1 MNNNFGNKVRDLR
14 QEKGFSIREFV
25 EDINKKF
32 NVKISKSMVCR
43 WETNLNLPDVDNLI
57 LLAKYYNVDIYY
69 LCGLKKDDIHLT
81 EVLNENDKPNH
92 LKKMLKEININL
104 DELRLKDLEK
114 IKKMINY
121 FSEKG
126 FDKIDKFLDLIS

>member
-92 LKKMLKEININL
+92 FKKMLKEININL

-126 FDKIDKFLDLIS
+126 FDKIDNFLDLIS

>member
-69 LCGLKKDDIHLT
+69 LCGIKKDDIHLT

-92 LKKMLKEININL
+92 FKKMLKEININL

>member
-14 QEKGFSIREFV
+14 QGKGFSIREFV

-92 LKKMLKEININL
+92 FKKMLKEININL

>member
-81 EVLNENDKPNH
+81 EVLNENGKPNH
-92 LKKMLKEININL
+92 FKKMLKEININL

>member
-81 EVLNENDKPNH
+81 EILNENDKPNH
-92 LKKMLKEININL
+92 FKKMLKEININL

>member
-1 MNNNFGNKVRDLR
+1 VNNNFGNKVRDLR

-57 LLAKYYNVDIYY
+57 LLAKYYNIDIYY
-69 LCGLKKDDIHLT
+69 LCGLKKDNIHLT
-81 EVLNENDKPNH
+81 EVLNENDEPNH

-104 DELRLKDLEK
+104 DDLKLKDLEK

-121 FSEKG
+121 FSEKE
-126 FDKIDKFLDLIS
+126 FEKIDKFLDLIN

>member
-92 LKKMLKEININL
+92 FKKMLKEININL

>member
-1 MNNNFGNKVRDLR
+1 MNTNFGNKVRDLR

-57 LLAKYYNVDIYY
+57 LLAKYYNIDIYY
-69 LCGLKKDDIHLT
+69 LCGLKKDNIHLT
-81 EVLNENDKPNH
+81 EVLNENDEPNH

-104 DELRLKDLEK
+104 DDLKLKDLEK

-126 FDKIDKFLDLIS
+126 FEKIDKFLDLIN

>member
-69 LCGLKKDDIHLT
+69 LCGLKKDDIHLI

-92 LKKMLKEININL
+92 FKKMLKEININL

-126 FDKIDKFLDLIS
+126 FEKIDKFLDLIN